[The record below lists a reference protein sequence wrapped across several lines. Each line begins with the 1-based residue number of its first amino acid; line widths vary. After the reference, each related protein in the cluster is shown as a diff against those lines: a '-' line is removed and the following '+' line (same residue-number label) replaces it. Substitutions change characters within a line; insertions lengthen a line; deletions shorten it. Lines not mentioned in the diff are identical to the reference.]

1 MESLPA
7 PRPETELGDLGEPPV
22 MLIAPEFA
30 PVAPPA
36 PIPPAACSTPLFPF
50 ELGFASGDP
59 PGTPGFFPSGEIVTR
74 AARFPGG
81 GATGAG
87 GPGLADSAIKVC
99 PDPLGEVS

>member
-7 PRPETELGDLGEPPV
+7 PKPETVLGDFGEPPV
-22 MLIAPEFA
+22 MLIPAEFV

-36 PIPPAACSTPLFPF
+36 PVAPAACSAPLLPF
-50 ELGFASGDP
+50 ELGFASGEP

-74 AARFPGG
+74 AARLPGG

-87 GPGLADSAIKVC
+87 GPGAAGKAMIVC
-99 PDPLGEVS
+99 PEPFAEVS